1 MNGTMQNRIH
11 DGTRAVMQET
21 SDDCGNRHLPL
32 TEFVDQL
39 AEHRARHGQRDRL
52 HGRQRARQRI
62 VAVVMLHGNRDR
74 HADHWERH
82 AGDYRSDG
90 ESRGVRYAKQLRI
103 PSEKTLADVFDADED
118 IVGHAC
124 RSFPLTVSLVTSA
137 ALRRVRTDGGGSP
150 ELLVNRFRYQLA
162 APVVRTR
169 QSIDMFDMPHT
180 GRKVGWCVLFV
191 CLC

>member
-1 MNGTMQNRIH
+1 MIVGGGNAGHQRNRGDH
-11 DGTRAVMQET
+11 PH
-21 SDDCGNRHLPL
+21 DDCRNRHLPL
-32 TEFVDQL
+32 AELVYQL
-39 AEHRARHGQRDRL
+39 AEHRAGHGQRDRL
-52 HGRQRARQRI
+52 HCGQRAGKRI
-62 VAVVMLHGNRDR
+62 IAVVVLHGNRDR
-74 HADHWERH
+74 HADHRERH
-82 AGDYRSDG
+82 AGDHRADG
-90 ESRGVRYAKQLRI
+90 ESCGVRYAKQLRI

-162 APVVRTR
+162 APAVRTR